1 MLSYDSC
8 WSTHWSSSWF
18 VKTASSKKTPIKWLQ
33 REKFSNPC
41 ISIVINDYQLY
52 SSKIREY
59 SNIIRLVL
67 WPSWSKAPGRG
78 PGLSGGASSN
88 LAGIIIFCMVNY
100 YTGLL
105 GKPIYH
111 DSSVSNWLFFQ
122 SLMVCSVFSHGSN
135 RSILFYFI
143 SFFFSFIH
151 CQKDNEKFRQIT
163 LEHGC

>member
-41 ISIVINDYQLY
+41 ISIVINDYKLY
-52 SSKIREY
+52 SSKMKEY

-88 LAGIIIFCMVNY
+88 LAGIIIFLY
-100 YTGLL
+100 G
-105 GKPIYH
+105 
-111 DSSVSNWLFFQ
+111 
-122 SLMVCSVFSHGSN
+122 
-135 RSILFYFI
+135 
-143 SFFFSFIH
+143 
-151 CQKDNEKFRQIT
+151 
-163 LEHGC
+163 